1 MLALRTRIVEPRAG
15 YVRWAPA
22 RRQRQARSLLAVAA
36 FGLGL
41 LAVTGAVVA
50 LGSTWIADSTV
61 TAEAGL
67 LAWLLAL
74 AALALFVVMQTWR
87 MVAYAAVLAAGGV
100 VAALADL
107 DPGWPLLAS
116 GIVVLAVAGG
126 LLTRFLRTSRSPR
139 P

>member
-1 MLALRTRIVEPRAG
+1 VT
-15 YVRWAPA
+15 
-22 RRQRQARSLLAVAA
+22 A

-41 LAVTGAVVA
+41 LAVTGGVVA

-74 AALALFVVMQTWR
+74 AALALFVVMRTWR
-87 MVAYAAVLAAGGV
+87 MVAYAAVLTAGGV

-107 DPGWPLLAS
+107 DPGWPLLGS
-116 GIVVLAVAGG
+116 GIVVLTVAGG